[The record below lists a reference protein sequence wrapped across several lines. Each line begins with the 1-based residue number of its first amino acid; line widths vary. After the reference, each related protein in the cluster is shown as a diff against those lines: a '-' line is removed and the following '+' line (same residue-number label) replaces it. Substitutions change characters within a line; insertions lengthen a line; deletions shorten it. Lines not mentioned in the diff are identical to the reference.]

1 MNLSSLWKRLRKGP
15 KSMSIID
22 DLSFLIRESQEQYR
36 AQAMDH
42 TTSHGLNDFRR
53 DPFLF
58 HKKVSG
64 LIEEEDRPAFS
75 VGRAA
80 HTLILE
86 GREAYRE
93 QYVFGGP
100 VNPKTGQPYGR
111 YTKAFEEWAT
121 AQGKP
126 VIDNEQ
132 ALLIENINDSV
143 RNHPLAVDLLSE
155 GIAEGVVRAP
165 YMDMPCQARLDWL
178 NPHRGIVDLKTTDTL
193 TFLEG
198 SARVYGYIH
207 QLAFYRALVFQAT
220 GKLIPAFIIAV
231 EKREPYRSGVW
242 AIGPDVLGAAQK
254 ENEQAMER
262 LTDCRRLDQWPTG
275 YENLRTIDWL

>member
-1 MNLSSLWKRLRKGP
+1 MT
-15 KSMSIID
+15 MID
-22 DLSFLIRESQEQYR
+22 DLSFLIRESQQEY
-36 AQAMDH
+36 QAKAKDH

-58 HKKVSG
+58 HKKMSG
-64 LIEEEDRPAFS
+64 LIDEEDRPAFS

-80 HTLILE
+80 HTLVLE
-86 GREAYRE
+86 GREAYQR
-93 QYVFGGP
+93 QYAFGGP
-100 VNPKTGQPYGR
+100 VNPKTGEPYGR

-132 ALLIENINDSV
+132 TLLIENLNDSV
-143 RNHPLAVDLLSE
+143 RNHPLAVELLSQ
-155 GIAEGVVRAP
+155 GVAEGVVRTQ
-165 YMDMPCQARLDWL
+165 YMGMPCQARLDWL
-178 NPHRGIVDLKTTDTL
+178 NPQRGIVDLKTTDSL
-193 TFLEG
+193 SFLEG

-207 QLAFYRALVFQAT
+207 QMAFYRSLVFQAT
-220 GKLIPAFIIAV
+220 DKVVPAFIIAV
-231 EKREPYRSGVW
+231 EKREPYRSGMW
-242 AIGPDVLGAAQK
+242 TIGPDVLGAAQK

-262 LTDCRRLDQWPTG
+262 LAECRQLNQWPTG